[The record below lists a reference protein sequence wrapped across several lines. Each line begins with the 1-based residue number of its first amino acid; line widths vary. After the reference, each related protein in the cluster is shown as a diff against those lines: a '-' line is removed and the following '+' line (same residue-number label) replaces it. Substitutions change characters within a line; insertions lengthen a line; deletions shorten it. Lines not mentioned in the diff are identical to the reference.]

1 MDTTTVASRA
11 TANGSR
17 SIDQKRTIANAGRTT
32 NSPWAKLMVFEVC
45 QSRTNPMAVIA

>member
-1 MDTTTVASRA
+1 MTVARRA

-17 SIDQKRTIANAGRTT
+17 STIQNSTIANAGRTT

-45 QSRTNPMAVIA
+45 QSRTKPMAVIA